1 MLNSLINGDHVG
13 LKALSIVLWL
23 AIVGGL
29 AGAAH
34 YFAPKGSEL
43 VRKVVHIGAG
53 HVMLLAWWLK
63 IPAAVCIG
71 FSIFF
76 TIATIVSYYIP
87 VLPSINNIDRKSW
100 GTCFYA
106 MSIGILAAIFWPLNL
121 PQYGA
126 LGILV
131 MAWGD
136 GLAGLIGSQFGQR
149 RYTIAGSTKSWEG
162 TATMLLASTI
172 VVLLILGMTQGWSW
186 AVAAIAV
193 VVGLF
198 AAGLEVF
205 AKLGVDNLTV
215 PIGSALLTYG
225 LVQVMAV

>member
-1 MLNSLINGDHVG
+1 MLDRLINSELIG
-13 LKALSIVLWL
+13 LKALAIVIWL
-23 AIVGGL
+23 AFVGGG
-29 AGAAH
+29 AGIAH
-34 YFAPKGSEL
+34 RFSPKGSEL

-53 HVMLLAWWLK
+53 HVMLLAWWLR
-63 IPAAVCIG
+63 IPASVCIG
-71 FSIFF
+71 FSVFF

-87 VLPSINNIDRKSW
+87 VLPTINNINRKSW

-121 PQYGA
+121 PQYGV

-172 VVLLILGMTQGWSW
+172 VVWLILGMTQGWSW
-186 AVAAIAV
+186 SVGLIAM
-193 VVGLF
+193 VVGLV

-215 PIGSALLTYG
+215 PIGSALLAYS
-225 LVQVMAV
+225 LVHIMAV